1 MAYKAAYVWNGSSF
15 DQIGNQAVAS
25 LNDYALLA
33 PAVSQT
39 ITNTTLTSP
48 ILNTATISNPTITG
62 GTSSS
67 ITLTSPQELTTVS
80 ATSATGTINYDCKTQ
95 AILYY
100 TSNAGGNFTLN
111 FRGDASTTLA
121 SMLSTG
127 QSITVS
133 FLNTNGTSAY
143 YPNVFQV
150 DGTAT
155 GVTVRWSGGSAP
167 ASGSVSAVDAYTFTI
182 IKTGTST
189 YSIFAGAVQFK

>member
-1 MAYKAAYVWNGSSF
+1 MAYKAAKVWNGSSF
-15 DQIGNQAVAS
+15 DDFGVQAVS
-25 LNDYALLA
+25 TLNDYAKLT
-33 PAVSQT
+33 PSPSQT

-48 ILNTATISNPTITG
+48 ILNTPTITG

-100 TSNAGGNFTLN
+100 TSNAGANFTLN
-111 FRGDASTTLA
+111 FRGNSTTTLS
-121 SMLSTG
+121 SMLSIG
-127 QSITVS
+127 QSMTAS

-143 YPNVFQV
+143 YPNAFQV

-167 ASGSVSAVDAYTFTI
+167 ASGSVSSVDAYTFTI
-182 IKTGTST
+182 IKTGSST